1 MIIVQ
6 HRRNTIN
13 LLRET
18 PVKFGVEVD
27 IRSYGDK
34 LIIHHDPFIN
44 KVNFEDWI
52 KEYKH
57 SLLVLNIKEE
67 GLEKHLISLMKLNK
81 IENFFF
87 LDQSFPFLIKTI
99 MNGESRTAVRVS
111 EYESINTAL
120 SLAGK
125 AAWIWVDFFKKF
137 PLDKESYLKLKQAN
151 FKLCLV
157 SPELQGHSINNLK
170 NFQKEIKNQNI
181 IFEAVCTKYPDLWLD
196 SK

>member
-44 KVNFEDWI
+44 EVNFEDWI

-125 AAWIWVDFFKKF
+125 ASWIWVDFFKKF
-137 PLDKESYLKLKQAN
+137 PIDKESYLKLKQAN

-196 SK
+196 GK

>member
-1 MIIVQ
+1 
-6 HRRNTIN
+6 
-13 LLRET
+13 
-18 PVKFGVEVD
+18 
-27 IRSYGDK
+27 
-34 LIIHHDPFIN
+34 
-44 KVNFEDWI
+44 
-52 KEYKH
+52 
-57 SLLVLNIKEE
+57 
-67 GLEKHLISLMKLNK
+67 
-81 IENFFF
+81 
-87 LDQSFPFLIKTI
+87 
-99 MNGESRTAVRVS
+99 MNGESRTAVRIS

-196 SK
+196 GK

>member
-13 LLRET
+13 LLSTT

-27 IRSYGDK
+27 IRSYGDQ
-34 LIIHHDPFIN
+34 LIIHHDPFI
-44 KVNFEDWI
+44 KTVNFEDWI
-52 KEYKH
+52 KLYKH
-57 SLLVLNIKEE
+57 SLLILNVKEE
-67 GLEKHLISLMKLNK
+67 GLEKKLISLMNLYK
-81 IENFFF
+81 IKNFFF

-125 AAWIWVDFFKKF
+125 ASWIWVDIFKKF
-137 PLDKESYLKLKQAN
+137 PLDKKSYLKLKQAN

-157 SPELQGHSINNLK
+157 SPELQGHPINNLK
-170 NFQKEIKNQNI
+170 NFQKEIQKQN
-181 IFEAVCTKYPDLWLD
+181 FVFDAVCTKYPDLWLD
-196 SK
+196 GK